1 MTTLPLNGRSYLDL
15 LGLQTGVVPLSS
27 DVALTGTVSGNLGT
41 GNFSVNGQREAS
53 NSFLVNGGDAEQSF
67 QNGAAIVPTLDSIQ
81 EFRLLTNS
89 FDAEYGR
96 FSGAM
101 VNVVTKSGTNS
112 FHGDLYEFLRNNALD
127 SRNFFE
133 LDQVNV
139 LNGQEIPGSAIGEF
153 RQNQFGGTAGGPILK
168 NRIFF
173 FSDYQGTRQILGYP
187 TGNLAVPSQAERGGD
202 FSDVATTGHAPIG
215 CVSTAAATAG
225 LPCTSA
231 DMTAGTASVYGVRS
245 DNAPGHL
252 AQVLSSRLGYTVS
265 PGEPY
270 WVPGCNTVADA
281 QAGTCVFPGG
291 VIPQSA
297 WSPAAKGTLQ
307 YIPAPSLIAAGA
319 PLFST
324 SAYKNTLRDDKFGQ
338 RIDLNTQRTG
348 DWSFYYHFDDAG
360 VVNPYGGGDVPGF
373 AAANDSRAQ
382 QFNLSNTHSLGGAAV
397 NEARVNYTRSA
408 IVNGKA
414 LGGRV
419 QSLTDLGFVE
429 GGLGLNPAF
438 QGVPSINL
446 EQLGI
451 TFGASIGGGT
461 FNNTYQAVD
470 NFSKIV
476 GRHTLKFGGDFRDT
490 QFDQRLY
497 PTNGNFGFAGSETG
511 DDFAD
516 YLLGLPDFFL
526 QVSEEDA
533 DARSRYVGIYGQD
546 SFKVR
551 PNVTLNYGLRW
562 EVSQPWWERLGR
574 VQAFVPGEQSTRF
587 PGSPTAWVF
596 PGDPGIPKTL
606 SPTRY
611 GDFAPRLGLAYSP
624 GYSDGVAGKIFGG
637 PGRTSIRAASGIY
650 YTTYEEGELGYET
663 GNPPFGNFYQSPSL
677 VYLEEPFA
685 ARETGANPGQ
695 RFPTTPVP
703 TAGSDISFA
712 QFLPISNVEVVNLNN
727 VLPYGVHYNFSIQ
740 REIGT
745 SMTLTVAYVG
755 TAGRHLL
762 TEFDNNP
769 GNPALCL
776 QIAALAAAAG
786 QPGSAC
792 SPFGE
797 DTIYNINGQMFNGTR
812 PYSVTSGR
820 SLSLGE
826 LDFGGGIW
834 SVASIANSSYN
845 SLQITLNKRV
855 GALRLLGA
863 YTYSKALDNAS
874 SFGDPIN
881 PFNFAVSK
889 ALSDFDMTHNFV
901 VSYSYDLPFQKLSH
915 SSTGAVHKFLQG
927 WVVTGITRFSTGLPV
942 TLNETDD
949 RSLVGSAPLGVA
961 GDAGV
966 DRPNYNAQPLSFSDP
981 RTSSDHEYF
990 STSQFSTEILGVA
1003 GNANRRFFHGPGLN
1017 NWDMSLHK
1025 DTRVTERI
1033 SAEFRAEFFNAF
1045 NHTQFVVPVGDIASP
1060 LFGQV
1065 PAARDPRIGQLALK
1079 FYF

>member
-15 LGLQTGVVPLSS
+15 LGLQTGVVPVTS
-27 DVALTGTVSGNLGT
+27 DAALTGTVSGNLAT

-67 QNGAAIVPTLDSIQ
+67 QNGAAVVPTLDSIQ
-81 EFRLLTNS
+81 EFRLVTNS

-112 FHGDLYEFLRNNALD
+112 FHGDLYEFLRNDALD

-133 LDQVNV
+133 LNQENAV
-139 LNGQEIPGSAIGEF
+139 NGQEIPGSAIGEF
-153 RQNQFGGTAGGPILK
+153 RQNQFGGTVGGPILK
-168 NRIFF
+168 IHLFF
-173 FSDYQGTRQILGYP
+173 FSDYQGTRQILGSP
-187 TGNLAVPSQAERGGD
+187 TGNLAVPSLAERGGD

-215 CVSTAAATAG
+215 CISSATATAG
-225 LPCTSA
+225 LPCIQA
-231 DMTAGTASVYGVRS
+231 DITAGTANVYGVRS

-252 AQVLSSRLGYTVS
+252 AQTLSSNLGYTVS

-270 WVPGCNTVADA
+270 WIPGCSTLADA

-307 YIPAPSLIAAGA
+307 YIPTPSLEVAGV

-324 SAYKNTLRDDKFGQ
+324 SAYKNSLRDDKFGQ
-338 RIDLNTQRTG
+338 RIDLSNRHTG
-348 DWSFYYHFDDAG
+348 NWTFYYYFDDAS
-360 VVNPYGGGDVPGF
+360 VVDPYAGGNVPGF
-373 AAANDSRAQ
+373 TAANDSRAQ
-382 QFNLSNTHSLGGAAV
+382 QFNASNTQTLGGDTV
-397 NEARVNYTRSA
+397 NEARINYTRTK
-408 IVNGKA
+408 VRNGKA
-414 LGGRV
+414 IGGQV
-419 QSLTDLGFVE
+419 QSLTNLGFVE

-438 QGVPSINL
+438 QGVPAFNL
-446 EQLGI
+446 EELGL
-451 TFGASIGGGT
+451 TFGASIGSAT
-461 FNNTYQAVD
+461 INNTYQVVD

-476 GRHTLKFGGDFRDT
+476 GRHTLKFGADLRDT
-490 QFDQRLY
+490 EYDQRFY
-497 PTNGNFGFAGSETG
+497 PTNGCFGFAGGETG

-533 DARSRYVGIYGQD
+533 DARSKYAGLYAQD

-551 PNVTLNYGLRW
+551 PNFTVNYGLRW
-562 EVSQPWWERLGR
+562 ELSQPWWERLGR

-587 PGSPTAWVF
+587 SGSPTGWVF
-596 PGDPGIPKTL
+596 PGDPGIPKTI

-611 GDFAPRLGLAYSP
+611 HDFAPRLGLAYSP
-624 GYSDGVAGKIFGG
+624 GFSDGLAGRVFGG
-637 PGRTSIRAASGIY
+637 PGRTSIRAALGIY

-677 VYLEEPFA
+677 IYLAEPFE

-695 RFPTTPVP
+695 RFPTTPIP
-703 TAGSDISFA
+703 TTGSNISFA
-712 QFLPISNVEVVNLNN
+712 QFLPIANVEVVNLRN
-727 VLPYGVHYNFSIQ
+727 VLPYGEHFNFSIQ
-740 REIGT
+740 RELGT

-755 TAGRHLL
+755 TVGRHLL

-769 GNPALCL
+769 GDPALCL
-776 QIAALAAAAG
+776 KIAALAAAAG
-786 QPGSAC
+786 EPGSGC

-797 DTIYNINGQMFNGTR
+797 DTIYDINGQTFNGTR

-834 SVASIANSSYN
+834 SSATIANSSYN
-845 SLQITLNKRV
+845 SLQVTLNKRV

-874 SFGDPIN
+874 SYGDPIN

-889 ALSDFDMTHNFV
+889 ALADFDMTQDFV
-901 VSYSYDLPFQKLSH
+901 TSYSYDLPFQKLISPT
-915 SSTGAVHKFLQG
+915 TGAAHKFLDG
-927 WVVTGITRFSTGLPV
+927 WTVTGITRFTTGLPV

-949 RSLVGSAPLGVA
+949 YSLVGSAPLGVG

-966 DRPNYNAQPLSFSDP
+966 DRPNYNDQPLTFSNP
-981 RTSSDHEYF
+981 RRSSDHEYF
-990 STSQFSTEILGVA
+990 STSQFSTEVLGVA

-1025 DTRVTERI
+1025 TTRVTERI
-1033 SAEFRAEFFNAF
+1033 STEFRAEFFDVF
-1045 NHTQFVVPVGDIASP
+1045 NHAQFVVPVGDIASP

-1065 PAARDPRIGQLALK
+1065 TAARSPRIGQLALK
-1079 FYF
+1079 LYF